1 MNAIRADITTL
12 NVDAIVNAANSSL
25 LGGGGVDGAI
35 HRAAG
40 PDLVHECRLLGGCK
54 TGEAKITKGYQLPAR
69 FVIHTVG
76 PVWNGGGARVADLL
90 ASCYRNSLRLAVE
103 HGLKTIAF
111 PSISTG
117 IYGYPIE
124 EAARIAI
131 DVVAEHDRENPGQST
146 GDILLLFPEGS
157 GDLSKIAG
165 GIPEPGVAGC
175 TAALADRRAG
185 CLLGL
190 ATGDALGTTL
200 EFSRPGSFKPMTDMV
215 GGGPFHLEAGQWT
228 DDTSM
233 ALCLAASLIECG
245 FDLRDQIERYVRWW
259 KEGYFSSTGSCFDI
273 GNTVSAA
280 LRAFMRT
287 GEPVS
292 GSTDPYSAG
301 NGSIMRLAPVPLFF
315 QNADDC
321 IHFSGESSRT
331 THQAPTA
338 IDACRYLGGIL
349 WGLLHGASKAEVLA
363 PMYHPSGSVWTNLD
377 PAITE
382 IAMGSFKEK
391 EPPEIRGSG
400 YVVASLEAA
409 LWAFHK
415 SESFE
420 EGALLAVNLGEDADT
435 TGAVFGQIAGAFYG
449 KSGIPGRWLEQLHDR
464 ELMEKM
470 VQQLIGPDK
479 TNPCKST

>member
-117 IYGYPIE
+117 IYGYPVE
-124 EAARIAI
+124 EAASIAI
-131 DVVAEHDRENPGQST
+131 DVVAEHDRDNPGQLQVTFCCYSQKDL
-146 GDILLLFPEGS
+146 DIYQKILAGS
-157 GDLSKIAG
+157 QSRVS
-165 GIPEPGVAGC
+165 PVAS
-175 TAALADRRAG
+175 ADLADRRAG

-200 EFSRPGSFKPMTDMV
+200 EFTRPGNFKPMTDMV

-245 FDLRDQIERYVRWW
+245 FNLRDQIERFVRWW
-259 KEGYFSSTGSCFDI
+259 KEGYFSSTGTCFDI

-292 GSTDPYSAG
+292 GNTDPYSAG

-338 IDACRYLGGIL
+338 MDACKYLGGIL

-377 PAITE
+377 PAISE
-382 IAMGSFKEK
+382 IAMGSFKVK

-449 KSGIPGRWLEQLHDR
+449 KSGIPGRWLQQLHDR
-464 ELMEKM
+464 ELMERM

-479 TNPCKST
+479 ANP

>member
-35 HRAAG
+35 HRTAG

-54 TGEAKITKGYQLPAR
+54 TGEAKITKGYRLPAR

-76 PVWNGGGARVADLL
+76 PVWNGGGTRVADLL

-131 DVVAEHDRENPGQST
+131 AVVAEHDRKNPGNPQVAFCCYSLHDL
-146 GDILLLFPEGS
+146 DIYQRLMAEPKTPVLPAATEA
-157 GDLSKIAG
+157 LS
-165 GIPEPGVAGC
+165 
-175 TAALADRRAG
+175 DRRAG

-200 EFSRPGSFKPMTDMV
+200 EFSRSGSFKPMTDMV

-233 ALCLAASLIECG
+233 ALCLATSLIECG

-259 KEGYFSSTGSCFDI
+259 KQGYFSSTGSCFDI
-273 GNTVSAA
+273 GNTVSSA
-280 LRAFMRT
+280 LRDFMRT

-315 QNADDC
+315 ENADDC

-331 THQAPTA
+331 THQAPAA

-349 WGLLHGASKAEVLA
+349 WGLLRGASKDDVLA
-363 PMYHPSGSVWTNLD
+363 PMYHPSGSAWTDLD
-377 PAITE
+377 PAIAE

-391 EPPEIRGSG
+391 EPPGIRGSG

-420 EGALLAVNLGEDADT
+420 EGALLAVNLGDDADT
-435 TGAVFGQIAGAFYG
+435 TGAIFGQIAGAYYG
-449 KSGIPGRWLEQLHDR
+449 KSGIPGRWLEKLHDR
-464 ELMEKM
+464 ESMEKM
-470 VQQLIGPDK
+470 VQQLIGFDK
-479 TNPCKST
+479 INPS

>member
-12 NVDAIVNAANSSL
+12 NVDAIVNAS
-25 LGGGGVDGAI
+25 
-35 HRAAG
+35 
-40 PDLVHECRLLGGCK
+40 
-54 TGEAKITKGYQLPAR
+54 
-69 FVIHTVG
+69 
-76 PVWNGGGARVADLL
+76 
-90 ASCYRNSLRLAVE
+90 
-103 HGLKTIAF
+103 
-111 PSISTG
+111 
-117 IYGYPIE
+117 
-124 EAARIAI
+124 
-131 DVVAEHDRENPGQST
+131 
-146 GDILLLFPEGS
+146 PE
-157 GDLSKIAG
+157 
-165 GIPEPGVAGC
+165 
-175 TAALADRRAG
+175 DRRAG

-200 EFSRPGSFKPMTDMV
+200 EFTRPGSFKPMTDMV
-215 GGGPFHLEAGQWT
+215 GDGPFHLEAGQWT

-292 GSTDPYSAG
+292 GSTDPYAAG

-315 QNADDC
+315 HNADDC

-338 IDACRYLGGIL
+338 IDACKYLGGIL
-349 WGLLHGASKAEVLA
+349 WGLLHGASKADVLA
-363 PMYHPSGSVWTNLD
+363 PMYHPSGLAWTYLD
-377 PAITE
+377 PAISE
-382 IAMGSFKEK
+382 IAMGSFKVK

-449 KSGIPGRWLEQLHDR
+449 KSGIPGRWLEKLHDK

-479 TNPCKST
+479 TNP